1 MSTLY
6 PFNPNYGQR
15 IQGESGTEPVD
26 MSFLAHY
33 QQAPAAT
40 GAATVHAAITLPD
53 SGTLDVTTGITNP
66 DVPRTLTITG
76 NQAGITGD
84 VVIEGTDAAGNAIT
98 DTIAA
103 SGTSTVEGVRAFK
116 TVTSITVPAKTNP
129 TGDSVTVGT
138 GKKLGLPHKVYNAA
152 CLLLKLFNGSADAG
166 TLAVDA
172 ELSKN
177 LYALAGTPDGTKVVD
192 LFYIV

>member
-6 PFNPNYGQR
+6 PFNPDYGQR
-15 IQGESGTEPVD
+15 IQGELGTDPVD

-33 QQAPAAT
+33 QAAPAAT
-40 GAATVHAAITLPD
+40 GAATVHAAITLPS

-76 NQAGITGD
+76 NQAGITGN
-84 VVIEGTDAAGNAIT
+84 VVIEGTDASGAAIT

-116 TVTSITVPAKTNP
+116 TVTKITVPTRNAA
-129 TGDSVTVGT
+129 GDTISVGT
-138 GKKLGLPHKVYNAA
+138 AKKLGLPHKVYNAA
-152 CLLLKLFNGSADAG
+152 CLLVKLFNDSADSG
-166 TLAVDA
+166 TLAVHS

-177 LYALAGTPDGTKVVD
+177 LFALNGTPDGSKVVD
-192 LFYIV
+192 LYYIV

>member
-6 PFNPNYGQR
+6 PYNPSYGQR
-15 IQGESGTEPVD
+15 IQGELGTDPVD

-33 QQAPAAT
+33 QKAPAAT
-40 GAATVHAAITLPD
+40 GAATIHAAITLPD

-76 NQAGITGD
+76 NQAGITGN
-84 VVIEGTDAAGNAIT
+84 VVIEGTDAAGAAIT

-103 SGTSTVEGVRAFK
+103 NGTNTVEGVRAFK
-116 TVTSITVPAKTNP
+116 TVTKITVPTKAGP
-129 TGDSVTVGT
+129 GDAISVGT
-138 GKKLGLPHKVYNAA
+138 GKKLGLPHKVYNTA
-152 CLLLKLFNGSADAG
+152 CLLVKLFDGSADTG
-166 TLAVDA
+166 TLAVNA

-177 LYALAGTPDGTKVVD
+177 LFALNGTPNGAKVVD

>member
-1 MSTLY
+1 MTTLY
-6 PFNPNYGQR
+6 PYNPNYGQT
-15 IQGESGTEPVD
+15 IQGELGTDPVD

-33 QQAPAAT
+33 QAAPAAT
-40 GAATVHAAITLPD
+40 GAATVHAAIALPS

-84 VVIEGTDAAGNAIT
+84 VVIEGTDAAGATIT
-98 DTIAA
+98 DTITA
-103 SGTSTVEGVRAFK
+103 SGTNTVEGVRAFK
-116 TVTSITVPAKTNP
+116 TVTKITVPTRNSA
-129 TGDSVTVGT
+129 GDTISVGT

-152 CLLLKLFNGSADAG
+152 CLLVKLFNGSADSG
-166 TLAVDA
+166 TLAVHS

-177 LYALAGTPDGTKVVD
+177 LFALNGSPDGTKVVD

>member
-6 PFNPNYGQR
+6 PYNPSYGQR
-15 IQGESGTEPVD
+15 IQGELGTDPVD

-40 GAATVHAAITLPD
+40 GTATVHAAITLPD
-53 SGTLDVTTGITNP
+53 SGTLDVTTGITDP

-76 NQAGITGD
+76 NAAGITGN
-84 VVIEGTDAAGNAIT
+84 VVIEGTDAAGAAIT

-103 SGTSTVEGVRAFK
+103 NGTSTVEGVRAFK
-116 TVTSITVPAKTNP
+116 TVTKITVPTKNAAGNTI
-129 TGDSVTVGT
+129 SVGT
-138 GKKLGLPHKVYNAA
+138 AKKLGLPHKVYNAA
-152 CLLLKLFNGSADAG
+152 CLLVKLFNGATDAG
-166 TLAVDA
+166 ALTVHS

-177 LYALAGTPDGTKVVD
+177 LFALNGTPDGTKVVD

>member
-6 PFNPNYGQR
+6 PYNPHYGQV
-15 IQGESGTEPVD
+15 IQGEPGTDAVD

-40 GAATVHAAITLPD
+40 GTATVHAAITLPD
-53 SGTLDVTTGITNP
+53 SGTLDVTTGITSP
-66 DVPRTLTITG
+66 DVPRTITITG
-76 NQAGITGD
+76 NQAGITGN
-84 VVIEGTDAAGNAIT
+84 VVITGTDAAGATIT

-116 TVTSITVPAKTNP
+116 TVTKITVPVKNGA
-129 TGDSVTVGT
+129 GDTIAVGT
-138 GKKLGLPHKVYNAA
+138 GKKLGLAHKVYNAA
-152 CLLLKLFNGSADAG
+152 CLLVKLFNGSADTG
-166 TLAVDA
+166 TLAVNS

-177 LYALAGTPDGTKVVD
+177 LFSLNGTPDGTKVVD